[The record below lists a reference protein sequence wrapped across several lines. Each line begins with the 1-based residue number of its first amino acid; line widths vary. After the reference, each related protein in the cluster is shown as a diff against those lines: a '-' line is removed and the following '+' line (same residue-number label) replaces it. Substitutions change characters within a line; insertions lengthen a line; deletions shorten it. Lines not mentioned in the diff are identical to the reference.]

1 MRNYNNKIL
10 ILLLFISTVA
20 LNEKVNAQ
28 TEKDGTFYTLAVDPT
43 FGGKGLVGATIPP
56 VALYV
61 ERGIAN
67 FMSVGV
73 AVGADLRKPTYTDET
88 WVALG
93 LTLRAVGYAFQAVEE
108 LSGDDISVAGLEPYF
123 GFTFG
128 QYWPTIGH
136 SYGSFLNHNKLGIV
150 LGTRWYPGDKK
161 NFGIMA
167 EYSSA
172 GNTGWGS
179 GINLGVTFGR

>member
-1 MRNYNNKIL
+1 MKMIKIKIL
-10 ILLLFISTVA
+10 ILLLLVGTVA
-20 LNEKVNAQ
+20 VNEEVNAQ

-43 FGGKGLVGATIPP
+43 FGGNRVTNLTIPP
-56 VALYV
+56 VALYI

-73 AVGADLRKPTYTDET
+73 AVGTDLRNPSYVDET
-88 WVALG
+88 WVTLG

-108 LSGDDISVAGLEPYF
+108 FSGDDISVAGLEPYF

-128 QYWPTIGH
+128 QYWPSIGH
-136 SYGSFLNHNKLGIV
+136 SYGSFVNHSKLGIV

-167 EYSSA
+167 EFASA

>member
-1 MRNYNNKIL
+1 MKKLKIL
-10 ILLLFISTVA
+10 TFLLLISSVA
-20 LNEKVNAQ
+20 IIEKANAQ
-28 TEKDGTFYTLAVDPT
+28 TDKDGTFYTLAVDPT
-43 FGGKGLVGATIPP
+43 FGGKGVIGATVPP

-67 FMSVGV
+67 YMSFGV
-73 AVGADLRKPTYTDET
+73 AVGADLRKPTFTDET
-88 WVALG
+88 WMALG

-108 LSGDDISVAGLEPYF
+108 FSGEDISVAGLEPYF

-136 SYGSFLNHNKLGIV
+136 SYINYLSHTKLGIV
-150 LGTRWYPGDKK
+150 MGTRWYPGDKK

-167 EYSSA
+167 EFSSA

-179 GINLGVTFGR
+179 GINLGVTFSR